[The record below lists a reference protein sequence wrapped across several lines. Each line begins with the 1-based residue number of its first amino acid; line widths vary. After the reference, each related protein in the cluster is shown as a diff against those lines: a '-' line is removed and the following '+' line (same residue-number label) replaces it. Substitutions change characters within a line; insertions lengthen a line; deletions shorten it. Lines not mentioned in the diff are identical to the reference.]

1 MEVPSI
7 YCYCTLYSSFDFL
20 LEKSKSKFFIWMKV
34 ELFISSYQWLKKWKG
49 LQFKIL
55 NEMSMSGLDWISG
68 I

>member
-7 YCYCTLYSSFDFL
+7 YCYCTLYSSFYFFFQKY
-20 LEKSKSKFFIWMKV
+20 KSKWFIWMKV

-49 LQFKIL
+49 LQFQIL